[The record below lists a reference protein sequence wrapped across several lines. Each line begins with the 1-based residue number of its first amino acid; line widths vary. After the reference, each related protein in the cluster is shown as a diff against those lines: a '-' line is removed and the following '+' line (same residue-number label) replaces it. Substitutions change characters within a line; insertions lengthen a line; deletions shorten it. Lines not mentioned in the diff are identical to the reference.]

1 MDNKITK
8 RRLHDFFSYEWV
20 IMIVVII
27 VGILAWDL
35 IFTMTRV
42 KLTPGQDFLIFYDET
57 VDAQSASQTYA
68 LYQKDGKENRTVFS
82 FDVLRLGHEELTSEY
97 NVMQDRLTIQE
108 GDVVVTDCTEPDADA
123 TNKSVRAKTL
133 IDKYPICDYQTLL
146 EDAENYLAKLLKNE
160 YLDSEGKKIS
170 GVDVTDFNNIDL
182 AKVEALF
189 RQRMARDNRYRTE
202 LQIKEGI
209 KLEEGRIDDLCY
221 EVKRFRYLLTRG
233 NQYFLTYT
241 RFDQTIAQDEGGTAE
256 ETYKNDKYRLL
267 GERKYGLKVEALSG
281 GSNKETPA
289 KHFRKKGA
297 SDAKDVVILVFD
309 LKAYQPHLQYEAIA
323 YINAIVDG
331 CSSLYD
337 NL

>member
-8 RRLHDFFSYEWV
+8 RRLHDFFSYEWI

-57 VDAQSASQTYA
+57 VDVQSASETYA
-68 LYQKDGKENRTVFS
+68 LYQKDGKEYRTVFS
-82 FDVLRLGHEELTSEY
+82 YDVLRLGHEELISEY
-97 NVMQDRLTIQE
+97 NVMQDRLAIHE
-108 GDVVVTDCTEPDADA
+108 GDVIVTDCAEPDADA

-133 IDKYPICDYQTLL
+133 IDRFPICDYQTLL
-146 EDAENYLAKLLKNE
+146 EDAENYLAKLLKDE
-160 YLDSEGKKIS
+160 FLDSDGKIVN
-170 GVDVTDFNNIDL
+170 GGDVADFSNVDL

-202 LQIKEGI
+202 LQRQEGI
-209 KLEEGRIDDLCY
+209 KLEEGRIQDLCY
-221 EVKRFRYLLTRG
+221 EVKRFRYLLTKG
-233 NQYFLTYT
+233 DQYFLTYT
-241 RFDQTIAQDEGGTAE
+241 RYDQIISQDESGTAE
-256 ETYKNDKYRLL
+256 EFYKNDKYRLL
-267 GERKYGLKVEALSG
+267 GERKYGLKVEALNG
-281 GSNKETPA
+281 GYNKEAPA
-289 KHFRKKGA
+289 KHFRKKGS

-323 YINAIVDG
+323 YINSIVAG
-331 CSSLYD
+331 CSDLYD